1 MLPSG
6 ELLIINI
13 SHSDAQHTYRCR
25 TYHQLTQEV
34 IVSGNFGRIQLS
46 GNNFHANQS
55 YMLEQYIFMSNVN
68 HNIHFHVE
76 CRAFILNF

>member
-1 MLPSG
+1 MPNQHKNHFKNNFCSFFSDGKYHMLPTG

-46 GNNFHANQS
+46 GK
-55 YMLEQYIFMSNVN
+55 
-68 HNIHFHVE
+68 
-76 CRAFILNF
+76 

>member
-1 MLPSG
+1 MLPTG

-34 IVSGNFGRIQLS
+34 IVSGNIGRIQLP
-46 GNNFHANQS
+46 GN
-55 YMLEQYIFMSNVN
+55 YLLIK
-68 HNIHFHVE
+68 
-76 CRAFILNF
+76 FIKGKIINTFQTWNKKIITKRNN